1 MEDLDK
7 TVGQRLKV
15 QYIFALVVVAS
26 LTIFGQIIIHS
37 TLSSSLDD
45 SHVINIAGR
54 QRMLSQRLTKISL
67 ILNEKSIPE
76 EEKKNLHRKLFDS
89 L

>member
-1 MEDLDK
+1 MATLDK

-15 QYIFALVVVAS
+15 QYIFALLVVAS
-26 LTIFGQIIIHS
+26 FTILGQIIIQS

-54 QRMLSQRLTKISL
+54 IM
-67 ILNEKSIPE
+67 
-76 EEKKNLHRKLFDS
+76 
-89 L
+89 